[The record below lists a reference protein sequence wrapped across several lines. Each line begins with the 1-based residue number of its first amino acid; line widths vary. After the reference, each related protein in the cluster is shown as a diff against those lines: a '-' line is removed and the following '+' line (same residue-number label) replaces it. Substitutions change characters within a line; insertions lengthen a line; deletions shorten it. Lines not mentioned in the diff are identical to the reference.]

1 MTNKTQKEL
10 LDSYAKKSLLDNNS
24 KFVELSTQFT
34 VEVLKER
41 LAFFEQ
47 ATDVSI
53 VGDLCK
59 YVIND
64 FMEHMLDNGKDRE
77 LSIDELEDIYHK
89 TAQRFLYDLEKLTN
103 VKTTRKFKNFVVES
117 LGNIGIAFIDDYD
130 NEVKRKVTYKS

>member
-1 MTNKTQKEL
+1 MTNKSQKEL
-10 LDSYAKKSLLDNNS
+10 LDSYAKNSLLDNNS

-47 ATDVSI
+47 STDVSI

-77 LSIDELEDIYHK
+77 QTRATRGTRSGERQAAGSK
-89 TAQRFLYDLEKLTN
+89 AQ
-103 VKTTRKFKNFVVES
+103 
-117 LGNIGIAFIDDYD
+117 
-130 NEVKRKVTYKS
+130 TYL